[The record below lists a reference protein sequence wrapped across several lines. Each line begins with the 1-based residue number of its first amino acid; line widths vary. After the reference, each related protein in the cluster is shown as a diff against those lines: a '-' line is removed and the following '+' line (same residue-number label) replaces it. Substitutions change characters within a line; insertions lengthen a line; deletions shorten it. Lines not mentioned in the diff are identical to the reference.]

1 MTDNF
6 IKNPLIGKITE
17 MELNKTSTT
26 GKSKNHILNGF
37 VLDPFTGKEIM
48 IRIVVPTEAKR
59 FDPKTRKFVLDDK
72 AALKGQVY
80 LKGFRNKDAYK
91 NRNFTVLDVENP
103 ITLEKEQS
111 TDTAP
116 SVKVSKKVIDVDSN
130 DNPF

>member
-1 MTDNF
+1 MTDTF

-26 GKSKNHILNGF
+26 GKTKNHILNGF

-72 AALKGQVY
+72 AALKGQIY

-91 NRNFTVLDVENP
+91 NRTFTVLDVENP
-103 ITLEKEQS
+103 ITLEKDQIVEPATS
-111 TDTAP
+111 I
-116 SVKVSKKVIDVDSN
+116 KVAKKVIEVSDS